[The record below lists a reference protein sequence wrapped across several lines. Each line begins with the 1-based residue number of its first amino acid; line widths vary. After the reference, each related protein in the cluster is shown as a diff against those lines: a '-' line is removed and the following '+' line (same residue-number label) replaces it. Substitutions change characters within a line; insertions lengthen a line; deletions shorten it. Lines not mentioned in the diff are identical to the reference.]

1 MASMESSGALVN
13 RRAIPAAVVRPGR
26 KYPRRTGRVPG
37 GPSGSSH
44 RTARQARAV
53 DVAFLPIATYP
64 LYRVPKQSG
73 NRCNLFL
80 VVLPGLP
87 ALATACWSAAFLA
100 YLAVYVPYLVAP
112 RADGREG

>member
-1 MASMESSGALVN
+1 
-13 RRAIPAAVVRPGR
+13 
-26 KYPRRTGRVPG
+26 
-37 GPSGSSH
+37 
-44 RTARQARAV
+44 
-53 DVAFLPIATYP
+53 
-64 LYRVPKQSG
+64 VPKQSG

-112 RADGREG
+112 WADGREG

>member
-1 MASMESSGALVN
+1 M
-13 RRAIPAAVVRPGR
+13 
-26 KYPRRTGRVPG
+26 
-37 GPSGSSH
+37 
-44 RTARQARAV
+44 
-53 DVAFLPIATYP
+53 
-64 LYRVPKQSG
+64 PKQSG

-112 RADGREG
+112 RAVAARAERRRLAVVQFVISTPPGA